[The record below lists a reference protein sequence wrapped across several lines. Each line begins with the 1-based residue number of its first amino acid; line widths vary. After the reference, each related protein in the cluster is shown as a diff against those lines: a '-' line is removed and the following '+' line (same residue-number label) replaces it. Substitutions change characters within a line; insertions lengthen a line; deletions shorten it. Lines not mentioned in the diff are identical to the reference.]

1 MRYIV
6 EISARARKQIKRL
19 QKGDKKKVLDKIE
32 SPGED
37 PRPFGY
43 KKLIYHTDFYRVRV
57 GNFRVIYTIEDQRLV
72 VAVVEVVDRRN
83 AY

>member
-32 SPGED
+32 S
-37 PRPFGY
+37 
-43 KKLIYHTDFYRVRV
+43 L
-57 GNFRVIYTIEDQRLV
+57 RLV